1 MCLGFGGKKERER
14 GNRREKIRSFS
25 LPFSLS
31 LSFVSTE
38 RTTLFRAKRATTKND
53 TTRHYVCS
61 TKHEFYRRESCRGE
75 IRQDDDAT
83 VRLLLLRVVFG
94 ARIPWVFLVCVHF
107 CALNWSLSLS
117 LSDGMMTV
125 RISSRPEKSA
135 RARARASFFPAF
147 RRRRVRERSRRVGG
161 GSSIQ
166 SSDFFFV
173 VVSLTLFGRIV
184 LSLFHISLPK
194 NRSVSKISAKYGDES
209 VYFDLGDVE
218 STTGSWDVYGVE
230 STARYPDQQAKFF
243 ENAAQGL
250 GRREA
255 MYSFVALGGA
265 GAILV
270 WGGKGSKDAKL
281 PITIGPQKEPVKGP
295 RDRL

>member
-1 MCLGFGGKKERER
+1 MGAFP
-14 GNRREKIRSFS
+14 S
-25 LPFSLS
+25 LFLSLSLS

-117 LSDGMMTV
+117 LSDGMMMV

-135 RARARASFFPAF
+135 RARARVFFP
-147 RRRRVRERSRRVGG
+147 RVSSPSRTRAVASGR
-161 GSSIQ
+161 
-166 SSDFFFV
+166 
-173 VVSLTLFGRIV
+173 GRIV
-184 LSLFHISLPK
+184 DTVVGLFLLRRRLADIIRS
-194 NRSVSKISAKYGDES
+194 NRS
-209 VYFDLGDVE
+209 L
-218 STTGSWDVYGVE
+218 
-230 STARYPDQQAKFF
+230 
-243 ENAAQGL
+243 
-250 GRREA
+250 
-255 MYSFVALGGA
+255 SFPHLSSQ
-265 GAILV
+265 
-270 WGGKGSKDAKL
+270 KQ
-281 PITIGPQKEPVKGP
+281 IGF
-295 RDRL
+295 